1 MSKLN
6 LTKDGRLYQL
16 KNGIQVKTVY
26 EEMTKII
33 HLYDCFQIWEYL
45 DQKGQV
51 INQVIKLPSFS
62 LKQRHLYMK
71 QLISELTI
79 LDKELDELL

>member
-16 KNGIQVKTVY
+16 KNGIQVKTVV

-33 HLYDCFQIWEYL
+33 HLYDCFQIWEFL
-45 DQKGQV
+45 DNKGQV

-62 LKQRHLYMK
+62 LRQKSLYLK
-71 QLISELTI
+71 QLISELEI
-79 LDKELDELL
+79 LNKELDEQ